1 MGLQKAKMIKTT
13 KESIRNLTEQ
23 ETVKTAMRIP
33 IKKKESA
40 RKEEA

>member
-23 ETVKTAMRIP
+23 ETVKTALRIP
-33 IKKKESA
+33 IKKEGEREKGRS
-40 RKEEA
+40 